1 MLIHIAPSAVSK
13 TTTPKIGL
21 ALIFSLLASTA
32 QATIYSCLDSQTG
45 QKVIRNTPCESSE
58 KQYSSTAPSDSRR
71 AVNSNEAS
79 KKDVLSDQDD
89 PVEKLLV
96 FHADRFT
103 VRGNRNAAKS
113 ANDCLALLAR
123 YHQNKTLPGAKKF
136 PLAMS
141 DPLVKKL
148 LDNAEY
154 RGQRVIETGHV
165 NSARAF
171 VESMNILVDYLSG
184 TSNTKNNRPKDR
196 KIELQIQGDYSSTGT
211 YRGTRESDGYTI
223 LKNSS
228 GQTLRGY
235 TDDGYGTLLDE
246 KGQPHQITPR

>member
-1 MLIHIAPSAVSK
+1 ML
-13 TTTPKIGL
+13 KIGL
-21 ALIFSLLASTA
+21 ALLLSLSSSHV
-32 QATIYSCLDSQTG
+32 QAAIYSCLDSQTG
-45 QKVIRNTPCESSE
+45 QKVIRNAPCESSE
-58 KQYSSTAPSDSRR
+58 KQYSATAPSESRG
-71 AVNSNEAS
+71 AINSNAS
-79 KKDVLSDQDD
+79 SRKDVLSDQYD

-96 FHADRFT
+96 FHADRFSG
-103 VRGNRNAAKS
+103 RGNRNAAKA

-123 YHQNKTLPGAKKF
+123 YHQNKSLPGAKKF
-136 PLAMS
+136 PAAMS

-154 RGQRVIETGHV
+154 RGQRVVEVGNVAT
-165 NSARAF
+165 ARTF
-171 VESMNILVDYLSG
+171 VEIMNTLVDYLSG
-184 TSNTKNNRPKDR
+184 TSSPKDSRPKDR
-196 KIELQIQGDYSSTGT
+196 EIELQIQGNYGPTGT
-211 YRGTRESDGYTI
+211 YRGIRESDGRTT

>member
-1 MLIHIAPSAVSK
+1 MLKV
-13 TTTPKIGL
+13 GL
-21 ALIFSLLASTA
+21 ALLFLIFSSHI
-32 QATIYSCLDSQTG
+32 QAAIYSCQDSRTG
-45 QKVIRNTPCESSE
+45 EKVMRSAPCEGGE
-58 KQYSSTAPSDSRR
+58 KQYSFTAPSESGR
-71 AVNSNEAS
+71 AVNSNAAS
-79 KKDVLSDQDD
+79 KKNVFSDKDD

-96 FHADRFT
+96 FHADRFS
-103 VRGNRNAAKS
+103 VRGNRNAAKA

-123 YHQNKTLPGAKKF
+123 YHQNKSLLGAKKF

-246 KGQPHQITPR
+246 KGQPHQITPRSKTAGSNLVL

>member
-1 MLIHIAPSAVSK
+1 MLIHIVPSAVSK
-13 TTTPKIGL
+13 TTILKIGL
-21 ALIFSLLASTA
+21 ALFFSFLASHA

-45 QKVIRNTPCESSE
+45 QKVIRNTPCESTE
-58 KQYSSTAPSDSRR
+58 KQYSPTAPSDSRR
-71 AVNSNEAS
+71 AVTSNEAS
-79 KKDVLSDQDD
+79 KKDVLSGQDD

-96 FHADRFT
+96 FHADRFSES
-103 VRGNRNAAKS
+103 RHRNGVKA

-123 YHQNKTLPGAKKF
+123 YHQNRSLPGAKKF
-136 PLAMS
+136 PSAMS

-154 RGQRVIETGHV
+154 RGQRVVETGHV

-171 VESMNILVDYLSG
+171 VESMNTLVDYLSG
-184 TSNTKNNRPKDR
+184 TSNLKDSRPKDR
-196 KIELQIQGDYSSTGT
+196 KIELQIQGDYSPTGT
-211 YRGTRESDGYTI
+211 YRGTRESDGYTT